1 MKKQE
6 RLIDIFT
13 KYSDLLAY
21 IGLGLILIF
30 YASIQIRHFTT
41 GYQEPDPDG
50 YLVLAK
56 RFADFGPMVVKED
69 DMFMHHSHVWVENA
83 RGEVIPKFS
92 PGYPLLMALFYWLGG
107 DDAMF
112 IVSPLCGG
120 IAIIGAYFLFRL
132 WMSRMAAL
140 IAAACLA
147 TNTMMLIYSGYLLTH
162 ASNICFITWGM
173 FFLWKWIREANIR
186 YSVPAGLLLGYAGII
201 RHTSLLM
208 VLVVLA
214 AIGSRFYEVT
224 IDIQKKKQKPSFSEK
239 LGFYESFLKAA
250 GILFGC
256 YAVFP
261 FLLAIYNW
269 SIFGQPWTTGY
280 GLSNEQFAFQW
291 GQLGRNIPILN
302 NGLNY
307 QALFLVFPLGIA
319 GMLVVGPIRESIMR
333 LLWFVPIYFTY
344 ASYYWGPSGMA
355 YLRFLICT
363 FPVIIGSAFA
373 LIDHVSMDK
382 GRVGKRARG
391 LEGKEARGQGG
402 EAIPHSGEGSG
413 AIDQDGKKA
422 RGQGGKRVKGQ
433 GVLSP
438 FHNKRNSLSHAR
450 KIVAMAG
457 ILLFLIAARWSDTQG
472 GLRGVVSD
480 PGSRNLAQAS
490 HIASQI
496 LRDDAVIFS
505 QRPIFCYL
513 GTRQHFRLYDLRIF
527 STAYGNSAFPK
538 NSVPRRQPIRTERF
552 QAFYQ
557 QLNDA
562 QLLESKR
569 ELIASFLSQGRQVA
583 YIIPHQAME
592 REQNQ
597 LGSNFSFVLLKEWD
611 VSSPKP
617 EKWGFYEIQ

>member
-1 MKKQE
+1 MKKQA

-13 KYSDLLAY
+13 RYSDLLAY

-56 RFADFGPMVVKED
+56 CFAGFGPMVVKED
-69 DMFMHHSHVWVENA
+69 DMFIHHSHVWVENA

-92 PGYPLLMALFYWLGG
+92 PGYPVLMALFYMIGG

-120 IAIIGAYFLFRL
+120 IAVIGAYFLFCL

-147 TNTMMLIYSGYLLTH
+147 TNAMILIYSGYLLTH
-162 ASNICFITWGM
+162 ASNLCFIMWGM
-173 FFLWKWIREANIR
+173 FFLWKWVREGNIR
-186 YSVPAGLLLGYAGII
+186 YGVPAGLLLGYAGII

-239 LGFYESFLKAA
+239 LGFYEFFLKAA
-250 GILFGC
+250 GILLGC
-256 YAVFP
+256 YAIFP

-280 GLSNEQFAFQW
+280 GLSNEQFAFHW

-307 QALFLVFPLGIA
+307 EALFLVFPLGIA
-319 GMLVVGPIRESIMR
+319 GMLVVGPIRESLMR
-333 LLWFVPIYFTY
+333 LLWFVPIYFSY

-373 LIDHVSMDK
+373 LIDHISIFRREV
-382 GRVGKRARG
+382 REFNPV
-391 LEGKEARGQGG
+391 
-402 EAIPHSGEGSG
+402 GSG
-413 AIDQDGKKA
+413 AKPPNNEVTSLRA
-422 RGQGGKRVKGQ
+422 KRSN
-433 GVLSP
+433 LI
-438 FHNKRNSLSHAR
+438 SHAR
-450 KIVAMAG
+450 KIVVMAG
-457 ILLFLIAARWSDTQG
+457 ILVFLIAARWSDTQR

-480 PGSRNLAQAS
+480 PGSRNLAKAS

-513 GTRQHFRLYDLRIF
+513 GTRRHFRLYDLRIF
-527 STAYGNSAFPK
+527 SSAYGNSAFPE

-552 QAFYQ
+552 HTFYQ

-562 QLLESKR
+562 QLLEKKR
-569 ELIASFLSQGRQVA
+569 KLIASFLSQGRQVA

-597 LGSNFSFVLLKEWD
+597 LGLNFSFVLLKEWD